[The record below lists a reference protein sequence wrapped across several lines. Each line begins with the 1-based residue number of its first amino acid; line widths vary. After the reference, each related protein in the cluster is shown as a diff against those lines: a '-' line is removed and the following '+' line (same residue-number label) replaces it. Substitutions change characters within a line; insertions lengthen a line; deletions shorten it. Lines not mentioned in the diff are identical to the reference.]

1 MLIISLLGIVVF
13 VIFNVRELKLFRGHL
28 FSITVK
34 IMLCISDAQYYVLL
48 TLCRVADS
56 MHLFKIT
63 GKLPPKHIK
72 LIKHILWDIIEIHQK
87 EVNMTFNGNKINL
100 PTSGIIPLRGK
111 YKIRKIIKG
120 DPLLSHIMFKEGMI
134 LFPLMV
140 KVSQEAV

>member
-1 MLIISLLGIVVF
+1 
-13 VIFNVRELKLFRGHL
+13 
-28 FSITVK
+28 
-34 IMLCISDAQYYVLL
+34 
-48 TLCRVADS
+48 
-56 MHLFKIT
+56 
-63 GKLPPKHIK
+63 
-72 LIKHILWDIIEIHQK
+72 
-87 EVNMTFNGNKINL
+87 MTFNGNKINL